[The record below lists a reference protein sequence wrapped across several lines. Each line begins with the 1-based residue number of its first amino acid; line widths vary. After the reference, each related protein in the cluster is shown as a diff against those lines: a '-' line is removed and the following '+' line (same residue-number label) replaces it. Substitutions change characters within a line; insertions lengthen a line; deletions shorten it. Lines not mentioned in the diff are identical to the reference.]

1 MSRLLLCLFW
11 FALILSSNTSLT
23 SLSFSLD
30 APGTNHE
37 DIDLSVSNGI
47 LDVRINRKTPHDR
60 EVGIHHRTERRFAE
74 RHRRLRLPANADG
87 DQPQANLCEG
97 VLKITFPK
105 LGDSSL
111 VKKIPVMQH

>member
-1 MSRLLLCLFW
+1 MPRLLLCLFW

-23 SLSFSLD
+23 SSLLD
-30 APGTNHE
+30 APGANHD

-47 LDVRINRKTPHDR
+47 LDVRISRKTPHDR

-105 LGDSSL
+105 VGDSSL
-111 VKKIPVMQH
+111 VKKIHVMQH